1 MHHIHSEVDF
11 SFFNFTAEDCNRF
24 PVELSQDCRQS
35 TLNVL
40 VINAGGN
47 FYTKNK
53 PAAAK
58 ILEKKLRSKQ

>member
-1 MHHIHSEVDF
+1 M
-11 SFFNFTAEDCNRF
+11 
-24 PVELSQDCRQS
+24 ELSQDRRQS